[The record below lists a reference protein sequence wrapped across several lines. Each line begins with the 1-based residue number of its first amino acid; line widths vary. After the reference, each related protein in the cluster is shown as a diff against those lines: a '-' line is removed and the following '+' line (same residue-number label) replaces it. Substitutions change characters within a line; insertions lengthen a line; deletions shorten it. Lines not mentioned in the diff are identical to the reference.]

1 MVVLVASIKNYLQNL
16 HHSSTHKSI
25 GIPLKFSIFKQSPF
39 FYFALIFSAVLHLLL
54 IIGLQFDVYPSKLF
68 KDHAPSLDV
77 VLVNN
82 KTKTAPTQ
90 SEILAQ
96 TNLNPGGNTE
106 ADKKM
111 ASALPNED
119 NKPNQQTDIALKKLS
134 RVAAKTQAE
143 ASNKQNQVKALEKEA
158 QSLMKQVQL
167 THVIE
172 SGQNTTAKSHTEN
185 TPPSTQ
191 KPHLNLADLIDSS
204 AEIAKSE
211 AQIAKQQEDYQKRPK
226 RKSIGIRTQEY
237 KFATYMEAW
246 RLKVEKIGNLNYP
259 EAAKEQKLYGQLQM
273 AVYIKADGS
282 LEKIEIKRSSGS
294 PVLDAAAKRI
304 VEMGAPYAAFP
315 EDIRKDVDIIDIT
328 RTWTF
333 TKDDSLTTKG
343 SE

>member
-1 MVVLVASIKNYLQNL
+1 L
-16 HHSSTHKSI
+16 HPSSTQKSI
-25 GIPLKFSIFKQSPF
+25 GLPLKFSIFKQSPF

-54 IIGLQFDVYPSKLF
+54 IIGLRFDINPSKLLE
-68 KDHAPSLDV
+68 DHMPSLDV
-77 VLVNN
+77 VLVNS

-96 TNLNPGGNTE
+96 ANLNRGGNTE
-106 ADKKM
+106 ADKQMK
-111 ASALPNED
+111 SALPDVD

-134 RVAAKTQAE
+134 QVAAKTQAE
-143 ASNKQNQVKALEKEA
+143 ATNKQHQVKALEKEA
-158 QSLMKQVQL
+158 QSLMKQVQS
-167 THVIE
+167 THTIE
-172 SGQNTTAKSHTEN
+172 QGQNASVKSHSESS
-185 TPPSTQ
+185 PPPTQ
-191 KPHLNLADLIDSS
+191 KPHLNLADLMDSS

-294 PVLDAAAKRI
+294 PILDAAAKRI
-304 VEMGAPYAAFP
+304 VEMAAPYAPFP